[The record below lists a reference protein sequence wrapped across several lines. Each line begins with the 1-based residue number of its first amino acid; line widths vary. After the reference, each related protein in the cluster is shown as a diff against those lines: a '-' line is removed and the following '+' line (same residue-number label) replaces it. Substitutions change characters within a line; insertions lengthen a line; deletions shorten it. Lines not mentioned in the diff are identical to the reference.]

1 MSRLFTPDSPDP
13 KDSKQITKPDQT
25 HYHFRYNIF
34 NVEIEFKDNQLT
46 VQMGIKVH
54 VINLDTLFAVYRR
67 DLKSQA
73 ASELTLA
80 YRHKN
85 KIKRARIYADL
96 GETEFEL
103 FCQNLKRIKRGI
115 DISDLPQRQAYEHMG
130 SKDQPWLVVLALMG
144 LSIILLSVLG
154 LPLLLHGLDHG
165 KWSVSI
171 NDIYQNPSLLN
182 QPPSRNLSFSGQ
194 LDLSQALTIIEGHGE
209 DAQKQIIA
217 PIYPTKPQKRV
228 ETVLVLVSLKGRSIT
243 KLKSLQKGEVNQGVL
258 RNIWWEG
265 LGEQNKL
272 KLRAKGLSIS
282 EQTVLI
288 EMGITR
294 RDDLQLYLS
303 FIIILSLFTA
313 VTVLYLKPVT
323 YKTQI

>member
-1 MSRLFTPDSPDP
+1 MSRLFTPDSPNP
-13 KDSKQITKPDQT
+13 KETKQSPQSDQT

-54 VINLDTLFAVYRR
+54 VINLDTLFAIYRR

-96 GETEFEL
+96 GEPKFEL
-103 FCQNLKRIKRGI
+103 FYQALKRIKRGL
-115 DISDLPQRQAYEHMG
+115 DISDLPQKQAYEHMG
-130 SKDQPWLVVLALMG
+130 SKDQPWLVVLGLMG
-144 LSIILLSVLG
+144 LSIILLSILG
-154 LPLLLHGLDHG
+154 LPLLLHGLDYG

-171 NDIYQNPSLLN
+171 DDIYQTPSLLN
-182 QPPSRNLSFSGQ
+182 QPPSRNINFSGQ
-194 LDLSQALTIIEGHGE
+194 LDLSQALTLIDGHGE
-209 DAQKQIIA
+209 EAQKQIIA
-217 PIYPTKPQKRV
+217 PIYPLTRQKED

-272 KLRAKGLSIS
+272 KLKAKDLSIS

-303 FIIILSLFTA
+303 FIFILSLFTA
-313 VTVLYLKPVT
+313 ITVLYLKPVT
-323 YKTQI
+323 YKT